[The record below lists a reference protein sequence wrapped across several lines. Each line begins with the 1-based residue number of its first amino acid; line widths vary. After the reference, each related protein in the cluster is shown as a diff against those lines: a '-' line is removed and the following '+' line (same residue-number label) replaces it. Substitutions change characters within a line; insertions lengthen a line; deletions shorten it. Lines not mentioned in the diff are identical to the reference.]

1 MYSAATFEEFALWKA
16 YDDAQ
21 DNFCVINGE
30 DTGAEYVD
38 LLLNPE
44 RYTGYK
50 GKSAHRIWNSI
61 YLENCFRYV
70 DLPKRDT
77 VSRQSAKEKNMQ
89 FFHIYF
95 FILRFIMLISPPL
108 SFCVPLPSQ
117 ELSWDSVVSVATWWL
132 LRNFGSTLSREKDFW
147 VSGTSNLLF
156 TGFSLPGGKLART

>member
-21 DNFCVINGE
+21 DNFCVMNEE

-61 YLENCFRYV
+61 YLENCFRYF
-70 DLPKRDT
+70 DLLKCDSVKT
-77 VSRQSAKEKNMQ
+77 VCQTKEYGILSHLC
-89 FFHIYF
+89 FYITFHNANIPT
-95 FILRFIMLISPPL
+95 LELLCPS
-108 SFCVPLPSQ
+108 PLPRI
-117 ELSWDSVVSVATWWL
+117 EL
-132 LRNFGSTLSREKDFW
+132 G
-147 VSGTSNLLF
+147 
-156 TGFSLPGGKLART
+156 